1 MPRAKRSMTAA
12 EFEAVRHL
20 LNISDERVEAARL
33 ALVGGHTNAGI
44 AKQFGWKSRQA
55 VGECVDAVWQALQ
68 RYREAQKAQASAG
81 SVLPQGYEMVTL
93 AAPVDLIDKWRSE
106 LAVHEDEKAV
116 KVKPSKA
123 EKSKRD

>member
-12 EFEAVRHL
+12 EFQAVRHL
-20 LNISDERVEAARL
+20 LNISDERIEAARL
-33 ALVGGHTNAGI
+33 ALVVGQTNAGI
-44 AKQFGWKSRQA
+44 AKQFGWSSRQA
-55 VGECVDAVWQALQ
+55 VGECVDVVWQALQ

-106 LAVHEDEKAV
+106 LANHEGVAT
-116 KVKPSKA
+116 PSKA
-123 EKSKRD
+123 EKKAKAKKE